1 MGVPAPIKNK
11 NAISKQLKDKD
22 VKDIVNHI
30 NGDFFNVGGG
40 KRIPDSRVVQ
50 SLANQAKIKT
60 ETIHIKQDNKEAT
73 VTVRATAPNGASID
87 ASVTH
92 NFEVVMQDKIMSMLS
107 SNQPSKLFIDINN
120 PFIMDNSG
128 NITPNLT
135 LIGQKKIVKDMI
147 QFKKFAVRDAETKA
161 DNRAQKKILNQ
172 EWREEDEIKSEKEE
186 VEMVN
191 KGKKVTT
198 EPVKNKQP
206 TNPEPPKKDNPI
218 NVEYTK
224 KQSKKEQVEDMVAS
238 EWLEKIRED
247 LKSKGKT
254 ADKTLI
260 EAKCNGLVNSDES
273 FDESMKQ
280 RVLALI

>member
-11 NAISKQLKDKD
+11 NAITKQLKDKD

-60 ETIHIKQDNKEAT
+60 ETINIKQNSEEAT
-73 VTVRATAPNGASID
+73 VTVRAVAPNGASID

-107 SNQPSKLFIDINN
+107 SNQSSKLFIDINN

-198 EPVKNKQP
+198 EPIKS
-206 TNPEPPKKDNPI
+206 PEPPNNNHV

-224 KQSKKEQVEDMVAS
+224 KQSKKEQTEDMVAS
-238 EWLEKIRED
+238 DWLEKIKED

-260 EAKCNGLVNSDES
+260 EAKCNGLVKNDDS
-273 FDESMKQ
+273 FDESMKS

>member
-11 NAISKQLKDKD
+11 NAITKQLKDKD

-60 ETIHIKQDNKEAT
+60 DTINIKQNSEEAT
-73 VTVRATAPNGASID
+73 VTVRAVAPNGASID

-92 NFEVVMQDKIMSMLS
+92 NFEVVMQDKIMSMLA
-107 SNQPSKLFIDINN
+107 SNQANKLFIDINN
-120 PFIMDNSG
+120 PFMMDNSG

-135 LIGQKKIVKDMI
+135 LLGQKKIVKDMI

-198 EPVKNKQP
+198 EPIKS
-206 TNPEPPKKDNPI
+206 PEPPNNNHV

-224 KQSKKEQVEDMVAS
+224 KQSKKEQTEDMVAS
-238 EWLEKIRED
+238 DWLEKIKED
-247 LKSKGKT
+247 LKSKGKA
-254 ADKTLI
+254 ADKPLI
-260 EAKCNGLVNSDES
+260 EAKCNGLVKNDDS
-273 FDESMKQ
+273 FDESMKS